1 MSNKVSIIEY
11 HYVRDL
17 KNSRYPEIKGLEVG
31 LFKEQLLHILKH
43 YQVIRMEDLIE
54 AVRFKKQLPENA
66 LLLTFDDGYRDH
78 FEFVF
83 PILTELGLQG
93 SFFPP
98 ARAIQEH
105 QVLDVNKIHFILA
118 SVKNKEQIVKDIFSL
133 LDIHRAEY
141 SLEENRY
148 YYNKL
153 AQESRFDPKEVAFI
167 KLILQ
172 RELPEKLRN
181 IIVNDLFK
189 KYVSPDEKSFSR
201 ELYMDTEQIK
211 FMKKQGMFIGS
222 HGFDHYWL
230 DTLPP
235 EKQEMEINLSL
246 EFLKK
251 IGCDVS
257 GWVMSYPYA
266 AYNDSLIS
274 IIKEKDCVLA
284 FIEDNRIADLDK
296 DNPFTLP
303 RLDTND
309 LPKDRI

>member
-1 MSNKVSIIEY
+1 MANKISIIEY

-17 KNSRYPEIKGLEVG
+17 KKSRYPEIKGLDVG
-31 LFKEQLLHILKH
+31 LFKNQLDFILKN
-43 YQVIRMEDLIE
+43 YQVVRMEDLIG
-54 AVRFKKQLPENA
+54 AVKFKKPLPENA

-83 PILTELGLQG
+83 PILKELGIQG

-98 ARAIQEH
+98 ARAIQKH

-118 SVKNKEQIVKDIFSL
+118 SVENKEQIIRDIFSL
-133 LDIHRAEY
+133 LDTYRAEY
-141 SLEENRY
+141 SLEENGY
-148 YYNKL
+148 YYDRL
-153 AQESRFDPKEVAFI
+153 ARESRFDPKEVVFI

-172 RELPEKLRN
+172 RELPEKLRS
-181 IIVNDLFK
+181 IIVDDLFK
-189 KYVSPDEKSFSR
+189 KYVSSDEKSFSK
-201 ELYMDTEQIK
+201 ELYMDLEQIK
-211 FMKKQGMFIGS
+211 FMKKQGMYFGS

-274 IIKEKDCVLA
+274 IIKEKDCALA
-284 FIEDNRIADLDK
+284 LIEDGRIADLDK